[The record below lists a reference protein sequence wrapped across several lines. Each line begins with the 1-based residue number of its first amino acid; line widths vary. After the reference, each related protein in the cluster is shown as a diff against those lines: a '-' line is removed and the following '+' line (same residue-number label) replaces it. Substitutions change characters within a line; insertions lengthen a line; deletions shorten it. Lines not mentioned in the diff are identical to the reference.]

1 MTIEI
6 GGFFKFMDEKKER
19 KKYKT
24 TTSYAVQHRY
34 RKKAM
39 TAYGIIFHNVNDA
52 DVIEALN
59 TAPNKTDLIRKAIRF
74 YIANNK
80 D

>member
-1 MTIEI
+1 MNNNNDVVLEEQ
-6 GGFFKFMDEKKER
+6 EKKPR

-24 TTSYAVQHRY
+24 TTSYSVQHRY
-34 RKKAM
+34 KKKAM
-39 TAYGIIFHNVNDA
+39 TAYSLTFHNVNDA
-52 DVIEALN
+52 DVIEALTN
-59 TAPNKTDLIRKAIRF
+59 TSNRTDLIRKAIRF